1 MKTRI
6 LLLRHGETD
15 WNAEHRMQG
24 RSDIPLNERGRK
36 QASFAAA
43 FLADRTIDAVY
54 ASPLSRAA
62 ETAEIAKGKRN
73 LPVIPEKGILEIDLG
88 KWDGC
93 TPEDMD
99 EKFPG
104 RYDIWRQSPDRAI
117 PEGGETF
124 RQVQERAVGA
134 IERIAGENRGRT
146 VLLVSHMGCITS
158 ALIRF
163 SGKSLDTLWQI
174 PIANCGLSELEE
186 EDGIWSVRVWGRADY
201 IPEEYRPKHPF
212 GRMRG

>member
-15 WNAEHRMQG
+15 WNAAHRMQG
-24 RSDIPLNERGRK
+24 RRDIPLNERGRK
-36 QASFAAA
+36 QASCAAA
-43 FLADRTIDAVY
+43 FLADMTIDAVY
-54 ASPLSRAA
+54 ASPLSRAV
-62 ETAEIAKGKRN
+62 ETAEIVKGKRD
-73 LPVIPEKGILEIDLG
+73 LPVIPEEGILEIDLG

-99 EKFPG
+99 VKFPG
-104 RYDIWRQSPDRAI
+104 WYDIWRQSPDKAI

-124 RQVQERAVGA
+124 RQVQERAVAA
-134 IERIAGENRGRT
+134 IKRIAGENQGKT

-158 ALIRF
+158 ALIYF
-163 SGKSLDTLWQI
+163 SGKSLDTLWKI

-186 EDGIWSVRVWGRADY
+186 EDGRWTVRSWGRADY
-201 IPEEYRPKHPF
+201 IPEEYRPKHLF